1 MKKFRLIALAIVCI
15 LSMAC
20 FFACDK
26 DNSSIEESAPQSS
39 IDETPAHVCEFGDWQ
54 VVTAATCAAEGT
66 KQRVC
71 IAEGCDKG
79 VDGAPKVETDAIEKL
94 PHTWDNE
101 KHQQVTASTCA
112 VKGEAM
118 RTCTVCG
125 YEDKIAL
132 DLLPHTWNHE
142 ELIHD
147 EAYGTTTC
155 TFAGKKTRTCTVCE
169 KEEAEFEAL
178 LPHNLVDGVC
188 SLCGLDATKS
198 YTYKTYTA
206 VSPSNWNELTYRD
219 NNDTQIMSYLGSP
232 FFEADFDFGGKEAKE
247 ENIVPGGFTVKYSF
261 AKALEDI
268 TSQYVGKYGIEEGDT
283 SLVWKI
289 TIREDGKWQNG
300 DPIVAEDFVYTM
312 KEQLNPLFRN
322 YRADSYYAGT
332 VNLFGAR
339 EYVYQG
345 HTVVQSARYKHEH
358 WDEAAMADSSI
369 YFDLDS
375 AGSGIIQWLIG
386 NGYGSYVDNNGGIW
400 LLEALGYLPSSYTR
414 PLQGKTY
421 AEIMA
426 DENLTALF
434 NAVVGWWKT
443 LPDEELDFFCYNYTY
458 PAYAWAAED
467 GTPNVGIWAASKYEI
482 VLCLTKGIEL
492 LDADGNLTYHCFYEF
507 SSLPLVHKATYEAN
521 KVAPATEGGLWT
533 STYNSSL
540 ESTMSWG
547 PYKLTAFQAGKYYSL
562 EKNTNWYGYTANLY
576 PGQYQTTR
584 IECETITS
592 YETAFLKFLSG
603 ELTGIGIDVAKAP
616 TYKHSERAYFTP
628 DDYVDSIQLQS
639 DRVALEDR
647 QEEGINKL
655 LLIYKDFRKALS
667 LSINRTEY
675 TSTCTTSSLPGFG
688 IFNSMHY
695 HDVANG
701 GVYRNTDVAKQVICN
716 VYGVD
721 VDEYFDLDEAY
732 AAVTGYDLAQ
742 AKELLTK
749 AYNEALANE
758 DIKATDKV
766 VLTYGASVDNETV
779 RRRYEYLKKSFETLA
794 VGTPL
799 EGRLTCDF
807 DASFGSKWADD
818 FRDGAYDICQGGWSG
833 AAWDPGYFL
842 MAYVSP
848 DYMYSTAW
856 ATDQHETEITV
867 HGVKVEEGKY
877 VVTNN
882 AADSFTATMPIYG
895 DIADEGYNT
904 NWYQLLNNEFRDG
917 VLNNEFRLEM
927 IGGIEQE
934 ILGVYYT
941 VPVSYNFGASLISY
955 QVDYITYEYNTFN
968 AYGGIQYMTYHYSDA
983 DWAAYVKANGLD
995 YTV

>member
-20 FFACDK
+20 FFACGDETSE
-26 DNSSIEESAPQSS
+26 SSDPSS
-39 IDETPAHVCEFGDWQ
+39 TPAHVCEFGEWQ
-54 VVTAATCAAEGT
+54 VVTGATCSAEGSQ
-66 KQRVC
+66 KRVC
-71 IAEGCDKG
+71 IAEGCDQG
-79 VDGAPKVETDAIEKL
+79 VDGAPAVETAAIEKL
-94 PHTWDNE
+94 PHTWDHE
-101 KHQQVTASTCA
+101 EHVEVEASTCA
-112 VKGEAM
+112 VKGSAK
-118 RTCTVCG
+118 RTCVDCE
-125 YEDKIAL
+125 YEDVIAL

-147 EAYGTTTC
+147 EAYGETTC
-155 TFAGKKTRTCTVCE
+155 DFAGKKTRTCTDCE
-169 KEEAEFEAL
+169 YEDFEFEPL
-178 LPHNLVDGVC
+178 LPHNLVNGVC
-188 SLCGLDATKS
+188 SLCGLDAKNS
-198 YTYKTYTA
+198 YTYKTYTG
-206 VSPSNWNELTYRD
+206 VSPSNWNELTYQD
-219 NNDTQIMSYLGSP
+219 NNDTQIMGYLGSS
-232 FFEADFDFGGKEAKE
+232 FFESDFKFD
-247 ENIVPGGFTVKYSF
+247 ENGDPVPGEFVVKYSF
-261 AKALEDI
+261 AKGLEDI
-268 TSQYVGKYGIEEGDT
+268 TSQYVGKYGIEKDDT

-312 KEQLNPLFRN
+312 KEQLNPLFLN
-322 YRADSYYAGT
+322 YRADSFYNGS
-332 VNLFGAR
+332 VNLVGAR

-345 HTVVQSARYKHEH
+345 QTVVQSARYKHEH
-358 WDEAAMADSSI
+358 WDEAAMADSAI

-386 NGYGSYVDNNGGIW
+386 NGYGSYVESNGGIW

-426 DENLTALF
+426 DENLTTLF

-443 LPDEELDFFCYNYTY
+443 LPDEELDFFCYDYTY
-458 PAYAWAAED
+458 PACSWLDEE
-467 GTPNVGIWAASKYEI
+467 GNPNVGIWAASKYEI
-482 VLCLTKGIEL
+482 VVCLTQGIEL

-521 KVAPATEGGLWT
+521 KVAPTTEGGLWT

-547 PYKLTAFQAGKYYSL
+547 PYKLTAFQAGKYYRL
-562 EKNTNWYGYTANLY
+562 EKNANWYGYTANLY

-639 DRVALEDR
+639 DRVALQDR
-647 QEEGINKL
+647 QEEGINKVIL
-655 LLIYKDFRKALS
+655 SYKDFRKALS
-667 LSINRTEY
+667 LAINRQEY

-695 HDVANG
+695 YDVANG

-721 VDEYFDLDEAY
+721 VNDYFDLDEAY

-742 AKELLTK
+742 AKVLLEK
-749 AYNEALANE
+749 AYQEALAAG

-766 VLTYGASVDNETV
+766 VLTYGTSVDNETV
-779 RRRYEYLKKSFETLA
+779 RRRYEYLKKSFEDLA
-794 VGTPL
+794 VGTSL

-818 FRDGAYDICQGGWSG
+818 FRSGAYDICQGGWTG
-833 AAWDPGYFL
+833 AAWNPGYFL
-842 MAYVSP
+842 MAYISP

-856 ATDQHETEITV
+856 ATDQHEMEFTV
-867 HGVKVEEGKY
+867 HGVKLEESKY
-877 VVTNN
+877 IVTNN

-895 DIADEGYNT
+895 DMADEGYNT

-927 IGGIEQE
+927 IGAIEQE

-955 QVDYITYEYNTFN
+955 QVDYITYDYNTFN
-968 AYGGIQYMTYHYSDA
+968 GYGGIQYMKYYYNDA
-983 DWAAYVKANGLD
+983 DWAAYVKENGLD
-995 YTV
+995 YTK